1 MSIQNLTRKILPS
14 RSILAKTNSE
24 NLKSMPEMVLSRQI
38 ARGNKSIVHVGM
50 NEIKT
55 ARIAPEGVNTV
66 YTDALASCNS
76 VGVVMK
82 DKNGKPLVVLS
93 HFLPYSTD
101 RQAVSVGSEIQKN
114 LNIIDLS
121 KRAKIFYNVP
131 GYEDEGVLKPCV
143 NHIFEEIR
151 AVADKIFNK
160 NYEEQVVVYKS
171 KNRSAYFS
179 SANIFQFDTENLNK
193 LKVTTVGEQ
202 EHFVDLSI

>member
-14 RSILAKTNSE
+14 RLILAKTNSE

-50 NEIKT
+50 NETKT
-55 ARIAPEGVNTV
+55 ARIAPDGVNTV

-114 LNIIDLS
+114 LNIT
-121 KRAKIFYNVP
+121 
-131 GYEDEGVLKPCV
+131 EVL
-143 NHIFEEIR
+143 
-151 AVADKIFNK
+151 
-160 NYEEQVVVYKS
+160 
-171 KNRSAYFS
+171 
-179 SANIFQFDTENLNK
+179 
-193 LKVTTVGEQ
+193 
-202 EHFVDLSI
+202 